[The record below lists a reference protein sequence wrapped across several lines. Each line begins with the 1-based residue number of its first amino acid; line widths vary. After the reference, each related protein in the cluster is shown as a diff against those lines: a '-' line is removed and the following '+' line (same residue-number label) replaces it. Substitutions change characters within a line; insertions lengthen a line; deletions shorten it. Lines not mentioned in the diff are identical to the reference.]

1 MHLNQFT
8 HSMAASLWVLSSEYV
23 LKHCLEKVKV
33 DTVLIESD
41 TEAKAMLDLIPI
53 LNITKLVLG
62 TTKADL
68 RYY

>member
-1 MHLNQFT
+1 M
-8 HSMAASLWVLSSEYV
+8 
-23 LKHCLEKVKV
+23 

-41 TEAKAMLDLIPI
+41 AEAKAMLDLIPI

-68 RYY
+68 RYYY